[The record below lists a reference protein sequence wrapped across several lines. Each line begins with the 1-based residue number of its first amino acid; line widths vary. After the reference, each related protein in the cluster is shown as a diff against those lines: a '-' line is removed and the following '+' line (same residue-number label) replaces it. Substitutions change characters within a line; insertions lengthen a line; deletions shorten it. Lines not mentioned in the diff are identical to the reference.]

1 MHTQSR
7 ARLVAFASLSMF
19 AVAACAKRED
29 ASRVDT
35 AAGVVANDVAVA
47 EIDIGRHI
55 GSDKKISDKTD
66 DFARTDTVYAVV
78 STSGSSPSATLQA
91 KWTYQDGQVVD
102 QSSETIA
109 PSGPA
114 VTEFHISK
122 PGGLPA
128 GKYKVEILLNG
139 NPAGSK
145 DFTVK

>member
-1 MHTQSR
+1 MRTHPR
-7 ARLVAFASLSMF
+7 ARFIALASISLF
-19 AVAACAKRED
+19 VVAACAKRED

-35 AAGVVANDVAVA
+35 AAGTVVNDVAVSD
-47 EIDIGRHI
+47 IDIGRHI
-55 GSDKKISDKTD
+55 GADKKVADKTD
-66 DFARTDTVYAVV
+66 NFARTDTVFAVV

-91 KWTYQDGQVVD
+91 KWTFEDGQVVD
-102 QSSETIA
+102 QSTETIA

-122 PGGLPA
+122 PGGFPA

-139 NPAGSK
+139 NAAGSK